1 MYCTIGFSVAL
12 WGTSSALASATSF
25 QGRMKRYDELLTQ
38 ALRVAYAIAPNSV
51 AAQDTGVARAAGAS
65 AEQPPG
71 DEETVLF
78 GRLILNVPY
87 ITPNAIDIL
96 NQYCTDEVRA
106 VPSRHQNSSY
116 LLSFHITDDLFS
128 IATIRQTIQ

>member
-1 MYCTIGFSVAL
+1 
-12 WGTSSALASATSF
+12 
-25 QGRMKRYDELLTQ
+25 MKRYDELLTQ
-38 ALRVAYAIAPNSV
+38 ALRAAYAIAPDSAAASV
-51 AAQDTGVARAAGAS
+51 AGVARAAGAS

-87 ITPNAIDIL
+87 ITPDAINIL
-96 NQYCTDEVRA
+96 RQYCTDEVRA
-106 VPSRHQNSSY
+106 VPSRHQSSSY
-116 LLSFHITDDLFS
+116 LLIFHIVDDLFS